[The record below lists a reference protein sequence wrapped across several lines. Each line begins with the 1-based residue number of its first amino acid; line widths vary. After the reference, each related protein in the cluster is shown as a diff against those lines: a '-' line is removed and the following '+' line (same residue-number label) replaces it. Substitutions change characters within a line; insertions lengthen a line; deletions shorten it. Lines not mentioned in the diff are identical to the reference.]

1 MTARAARADAARA
14 DATSLAE
21 AIACGATGA
30 AEALEASI
38 AAARDA
44 EALGAIA
51 AWNVEAARQRADRL
65 DRAVPRGAFHGV
77 PTLAKDLG
85 GPFEGLPV
93 RAGSAALA
101 KNDAGPGSDMSARF
115 EALGLNP
122 FGLTTVP
129 EFGLSFASEPAI
141 GPVARN
147 PLDPART
154 PGGSSGGAAVAVA
167 AGIVAIAHATDA
179 GGSIRVP
186 AACCGLVGLKPTRGA
201 LPAGPGFGN
210 LLGGIASEFV
220 LCRSVRD
227 AATAFARLAG
237 GAPGPY
243 APPVTPPANPAPHVA
258 VLTDC
263 GVPYP
268 ISHEVSAACDTAAGV
283 LMARPARLVW
293 SALAPLV
300 ADSEAVFDAFV
311 CTNLAMLF
319 DDLGLDEARVEPLTA
334 AVLARGRA
342 MSGIDVWRATVLA
355 ATVSHRLAA
364 LFETA
369 DLLVVPMTS
378 GPPPSIGAFP
388 TNHRD
393 VAAHWRRMTAFAPLA
408 ALANVAGIPAL
419 TLPFG
424 TNAKGLPV
432 PVQFLA
438 PMGCEA
444 TLLRAA
450 SRLEAEGRW
459 TQRFP
464 VAGALA

>member
-1 MTARAARADAARA
+1 MTARAARA

-30 AEALEASI
+30 ARALEASI

-51 AWNVEAARQRADRL
+51 MLDVEAARRRAESL
-65 DRAVPRGAFHGV
+65 DRAVPRGPFHGV

-101 KNDAGPGSDMSARF
+101 GDVVAPGSDLSERF
-115 EALGLNP
+115 AALGLNP

-129 EFGLSFASEPAI
+129 EFGLSLASEPAV
-141 GPVARN
+141 GPAARN

-154 PGGSSGGAAVAVA
+154 PGGSSGGAAAAAVA

-201 LPAGPGFGN
+201 MPAGPAFGN
-210 LLGGIASEFV
+210 LLGGIAAEFV

-243 APPVTPPANPAPHVA
+243 APPVMPPANPAPRVA

-268 ISHEVSAACDTAAGV
+268 ISHEVSAACEAAARM
-283 LMARPARLVW
+283 LAARPARLAW
-293 SALAPLV
+293 GALAPLV

-311 CTNLAMLF
+311 CANLAALF
-319 DDLGLDEARVEPLTA
+319 ADLGLDEARVEPLTA

-342 MSGIDVWRATVLA
+342 MSGIDVWRTTTLA

-364 LFETA
+364 LFEMA
-369 DLLVVPMTS
+369 DLLVVPMTF
-378 GPPPSIGAFP
+378 GPPPATGAFP
-388 TNHRD
+388 TDHGD
-393 VAAHWRRMTAFAPLA
+393 VPTHWRRMTAFAPLA

-424 TNAKGLPV
+424 ANAKGLPV
-432 PVQFLA
+432 PVQLLA
-438 PMGCEA
+438 PMGGEA
-444 TLLRAA
+444 TLLQAA
-450 SRLEAEGRW
+450 ARLEAEGRW